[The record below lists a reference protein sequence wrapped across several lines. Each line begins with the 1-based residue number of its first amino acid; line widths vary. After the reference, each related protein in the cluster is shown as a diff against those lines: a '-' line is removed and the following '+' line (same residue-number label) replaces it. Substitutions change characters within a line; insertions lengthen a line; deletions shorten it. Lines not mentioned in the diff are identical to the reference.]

1 MTKPISPPPTFST
14 GLHAS
19 PPRVRGRCA
28 VFSPPGTEARALF
41 PPFLKKKERE
51 IKRRSL
57 VEAFPRVEQ
66 EKSSFREVSL
76 SRQGERGT
84 LPFPPLIDGTN
95 RMWEQDGWVFSKV
108 DDDDNGDEEDGFS
121 ITRETTHTN
130 RGL

>member
-1 MTKPISPPPTFST
+1 MRRFLTPRNGS
-14 GLHAS
+14 AS
-19 PPRVRGRCA
+19 A
-28 VFSPPGTEARALF
+28 FSPVLE
-41 PPFLKKKERE
+41 KKKRE